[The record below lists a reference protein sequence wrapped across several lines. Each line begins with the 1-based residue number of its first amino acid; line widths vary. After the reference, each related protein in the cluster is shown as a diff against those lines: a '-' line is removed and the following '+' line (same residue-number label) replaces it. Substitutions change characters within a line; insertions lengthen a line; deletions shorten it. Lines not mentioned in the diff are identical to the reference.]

1 MHIYVLLLLFG
12 YGCKGPDLQLESS
25 KQNVDYLIEQ
35 GQILWE
41 QRTDKVAMD
50 KAAHFISLAHEQRPE
65 DFKISVLMG
74 KINYHKA
81 YFMTSDKDQKDSLF
95 LEGSIICKNAVI
107 NHPDFIK
114 IHNNAEGDST
124 FKLLSAIAEAPKSV
138 VPGLY
143 WWAVNL
149 SYHLINKPA
158 LSRINQRELMEIIMH
173 RVLALEP
180 GFDFSGPYRFFGLLY
195 TRIPGV
201 EISQSKTYFN
211 QALGA
216 NPEYFGNSVA
226 MAEFYHQKAGNRENF
241 HQILEEVI
249 NSDLLDHPELMI
261 ENFFFQQ
268 KAQALIE
275 IESSLFE

>member
-1 MHIYVLLLLFG
+1 MVFFG
-12 YGCKGPDLQLESS
+12 YSCVGPDIQLESS
-25 KQNVDYLIEQ
+25 KQNVDYLIKQ
-35 GQILWE
+35 GQTLWE

-50 KAAHFISLAHEQRPE
+50 KAIHFIRLAHEERPE
-65 DFKISVLMG
+65 NFQISVLMG
-74 KINYHKA
+74 KINYHLA
-81 YFMTSDKDQKDSLF
+81 YFMTSDDYQKDSLF
-95 LEGSIICKNAVI
+95 LEGSMICKNAVLD
-107 NHPDFIK
+107 HPDFIK
-114 IHNNAEGDST
+114 VHSKAKGDST
-124 FKLLSAIAEAPKSV
+124 FRLLSAIAEAPKSV

-158 LSRINQRELMEIIMH
+158 LARINQRELMEIIMH

-180 GFDFSGPYRFFGLLY
+180 SFNSSGPYRFFGLLY

-201 EISQSKTYFN
+201 EISQSETYFN
-211 QALGA
+211 QALEA
-216 NPEYFGNSVA
+216 NPEYFGNSVV
-226 MAEFYHQKAGNRENF
+226 MAEFYHQKAGNREQF
-241 HQILEEVI
+241 HQLLEKVI
-249 NSDLLDHPELMI
+249 NTDLIDHPELMI